1 MTASLRGIALRP
13 IWAVARA
20 GLRVEDELRRTLAG
34 LLAQALRTA
43 VARTLQGELVDVV
56 AQDIARY
63 EVVERVSEPLLQ
75 GRALERVLEHLD
87 TAAVPQR
94 IAERL
99 LADGIAEQVAAR
111 LLAGPEL
118 PRLLAATLESA
129 DVERLLAVALASP
142 GVERMLSQIVESSV
156 VDATVARVI
165 DETAERLPRSEAV
178 WLLVDEIASSPAVTD
193 AITQQS
199 AGFADEMAGRVRDR
213 SKTAD
218 ARLERFAR
226 GLLRRR
232 ARDADP
238 GPTTTPAT

>member
-1 MTASLRGIALRP
+1 MTGSLRGAAFRPVWAL
-13 IWAVARA
+13 ARV
-20 GLRVEDELRRTLAG
+20 GLRVEDELRRTLTG

-43 VARTLQGELVDVV
+43 IARTLRGELVDVV
-56 AQDIARY
+56 AHDVVRY
-63 EVVERVSEPLLQ
+63 EVVERVSQPLLA
-75 GRALERVLEHLD
+75 GPALERVLELLD
-87 TAAVPQR
+87 AAAVPQR
-94 IAERL
+94 IAEQL

-111 LLAGPEL
+111 LMAGPEL
-118 PRLLAATLESA
+118 PRMLELALE
-129 DVERLLAVALASP
+129 SP
-142 GVERMLSQIVESSV
+142 GVERMLTQIIESRV
-156 VDATVARVI
+156 VDATVARVV
-165 DETAERLPRSEAV
+165 DETVARLPSSESM
-178 WLLVDEIASSPAVTD
+178 WLLIDEIAASPAVTD